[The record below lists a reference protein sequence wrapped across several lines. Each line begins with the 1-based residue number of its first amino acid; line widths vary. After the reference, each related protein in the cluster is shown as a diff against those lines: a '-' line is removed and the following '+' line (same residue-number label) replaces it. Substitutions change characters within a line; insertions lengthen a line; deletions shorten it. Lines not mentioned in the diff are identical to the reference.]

1 MTMTRIT
8 SQMLTTAAQRNL
20 AHSQAALARLQEQGS
35 SGTKLAKPSDD
46 PAATASAL
54 EVRSAQR
61 AREVHERNANDAL
74 GWLGTVDTALGQS
87 TDILRRVR
95 DLTLQGSN
103 QGVMSAES
111 REALAVEIDA
121 LKDALLQQA
130 NTQYL
135 GRSVFAAN
143 SLAGSAYAPDYTY
156 SGVAGTSLERRIG
169 PDSNVTVD
177 GDGVA
182 AFGQGATSVFALL
195 DGISAD
201 LRAGTAVSGR
211 VSQIDT
217 AMSAIST
224 QRSIAGSRYAQV
236 ERGKDLL
243 AMSKNELEARRAGLE
258 DADLGQIIID
268 LKMQEVAYQAALSV
282 TARAVPPTLL
292 EFLA

>member
-1 MTMTRIT
+1 MTRIT

-217 AMSAIST
+217 AMSAITT

>member
-1 MTMTRIT
+1 MTRIT

-54 EVRSAQR
+54 DVRSAQR

-217 AMSAIST
+217 AMSAITT

>member
-1 MTMTRIT
+1 MTRIT

-282 TARAVPPTLL
+282 TALAVPPTLL